1 MFKKSRVAI
10 LKSKGSKLLSFNMK
24 LFLFFLTLLT
34 ALQLKESSANDKYDA
49 AFPHL
54 NLISSGSCVKQ
65 YHHHLPSQSFPQPYQ
80 EETSDDN
87 ESLEHNDDDSGFLN
101 WNIVAG
107 SSLQKCSSVKRQLT
121 QLLQSYQNQPQVAL
135 FILHHSWKSYL
146 IA

>member
-1 MFKKSRVAI
+1 MSKKIKVSI
-10 LKSKGSKLLSFNMK
+10 LKSKGTKLLGFNMK

-49 AFPHL
+49 AFPHQD
-54 NLISSGSCVKQ
+54 LISCGSCVKQ
-65 YHHHLPSQSFPQPYQ
+65 YHHHLPSESFPKPYQ
-80 EETSDDN
+80 EEAADDN
-87 ESLEHNDDDSGFLN
+87 ESLEHADDHIDLLN
-101 WNIVAG
+101 FNTVVE
-107 SSLQKCSSVKRQLT
+107 SSLQICSSVKRLLI

>member
-1 MFKKSRVAI
+1 MSKKIKVSI
-10 LKSKGSKLLSFNMK
+10 LKSKEIKLLGFNMK

-49 AFPHL
+49 AFPHQD
-54 NLISSGSCVKQ
+54 LISCGSCVKP
-65 YHHHLPSQSFPQPYQ
+65 YHHHLPSESFPKPY
-80 EETSDDN
+80 EEEASDDN
-87 ESLEHNDDDSGFLN
+87 ESLEHGDDDSGFLN

-107 SSLQKCSSVKRQLT
+107 NSLQKCSSVKKLLT